1 MSTSK
6 IQVQTAG
13 EITTIT
19 LLHDQSD
26 MQLVRELTKAL
37 HQIEDGTACS
47 VVVFRGSNGHFNRGI
62 NFAEFKPDTPMD
74 IHGFNK
80 WEKLLVQIERL
91 PMVTVSLLEGAV
103 IGGGF
108 QLALATD
115 HRIASPTAH
124 FQFPEVKQGFL
135 PGMGLYRLAK
145 YVGLGHAKQIVL
157 QTKSIAANEAQSLG
171 IVDSIS
177 EDLNAAL
184 SEAVESFKPIHPTA
198 IQLARRLLNESYHDS
213 FEDAL
218 GHFLAAQHR
227 AISQT
232 AFLDTLKK

>member
-1 MSTSK
+1 MSNSR
-6 IQVQTAG
+6 IQVQDNG
-13 EITTIT
+13 DTTVIT
-19 LLHDQSD
+19 LLSDQSD
-26 MQLVRELTKAL
+26 MLLVRELTKAL
-37 HQIEDGTACS
+37 HQIEDESPSSA
-47 VVVFRGSNGHFNRGI
+47 VVFRGSNGHFNRGI

-91 PMVTVSLLEGAV
+91 PKVTISLLEGAV

-157 QTKSIAANEAQSLG
+157 QTKTLTVSEAQALG
-171 IVDSIS
+171 IVDSIA

-184 SEAVESFKPIHPTA
+184 ADALESFKPIHPTA

>member
-1 MSTSK
+1 MTTPR
-6 IQVQTAG
+6 IRYETNGNVA
-13 EITTIT
+13 TIT
-19 LLHDQSD
+19 LLHEQSD
-26 MQLVRELTKAL
+26 MHLIRELTVAL
-37 HQIEDGTACS
+37 HHLEDENPCT
-47 VVVFRGSNGHFNRGI
+47 VVVFQGTDGHFNRGI
-62 NFAEFKPDTPMD
+62 NFADFKPDTPMD

-80 WEKLLVQIERL
+80 WEKLLVQVERL
-91 PMVTVSLLEGAV
+91 PKVTISLLQGDV

-115 HRIASPTAH
+115 HRIAAPDAV

-145 YVGLGHAKQIVL
+145 YVGIGHAKRIVL
-157 QTKSIAANEAQSLG
+157 QGRRLGSEDALSLG
-171 IVDSIS
+171 IVDSVS
-177 EDLNAAL
+177 TDLSAELAR
-184 SEAVESFKPIHPTA
+184 AVADFEPIQPTA
-198 IQLARRLLNESYHDS
+198 VQLARRLLNESYHDS

>member
-1 MSTSK
+1 MSNSR
-6 IQVQTAG
+6 IQYTTEGNIA
-13 EITTIT
+13 TIT
-19 LLHDQSD
+19 LLHAQSD
-26 MQLVRELTKAL
+26 MLMVRELTKAL
-37 HQIEDGTACS
+37 HHIEDENPCS
-47 VVVFRGSNGHFNRGI
+47 VVVFRGSNGNFNRGI

-91 PMVTVSLLEGAV
+91 PKVTISLLEGAV

-115 HRIASPTAH
+115 HRIASPSAY

-157 QTKSIAANEAQSLG
+157 QTKQLSTTEAQSLG
-171 IVDSIS
+171 IVDSIA
-177 EDLNAAL
+177 EDLNAA
-184 SEAVESFKPIHPTA
+184 AVDAVATFEPIHPTA

>member
-1 MSTSK
+1 MTTPRISYETQGH
-6 IQVQTAG
+6 IA
-13 EITTIT
+13 TIT

-26 MQLVRELTKAL
+26 MLLVRELTKAL
-37 HQIEDGTACS
+37 HHLEDENPCT
-47 VVVFRGSNGHFNRGI
+47 VVVFKGNDGCFNRGI

-91 PMVTVSLLEGAV
+91 PKVTISLLQGDV

-115 HRIASPTAH
+115 HRIAAPDAT

-145 YVGLGHAKQIVL
+145 YVGIGHAKRIVL
-157 QTKSIAANEAQSLG
+157 QAKSLNAAEANSLG
-171 IVDSIS
+171 IVDTVAT
-177 EDLNAAL
+177 DLTAALNAAIDDF
-184 SEAVESFKPIHPTA
+184 APIHPTA
-198 IQLARRLLNESYHDS
+198 VQLARRLLNESYHDS
-213 FEDAL
+213 FENAL

>member
-1 MSTSK
+1 MTTPR
-6 IQVQTAG
+6 IRYETNDDIA
-13 EITTIT
+13 TIT
-19 LLHDQSD
+19 LLHEQSD
-26 MQLVRELTKAL
+26 MYLIRELTGVL
-37 HQIEDGTACS
+37 HHLEDENPCT
-47 VVVFRGSNGHFNRGI
+47 VVVFQGTGGHFNRGI
-62 NFAEFKPDTPMD
+62 NFADFKPDTPMD

-80 WEKLLVQIERL
+80 WEKLLVQVERL
-91 PMVTVSLLEGAV
+91 SKVTISLLQGDV

-115 HRIASPTAH
+115 HRIATPDAI

-145 YVGLGHAKQIVL
+145 YVGIGHAKRIVL
-157 QTKSIAANEAQSLG
+157 QGQALNAKDALSLG
-171 IVDSIS
+171 IIDSVS
-177 EDLNAAL
+177 SDLPKTLA
-184 SEAVESFKPIHPTA
+184 EAITDFEPIQSTA

-232 AFLDTLKK
+232 AFLETLKK

>member
-1 MSTSK
+1 MSNSK
-6 IQVQTAG
+6 IQYDTNGDVA
-13 EITTIT
+13 TIT

-37 HQIEDGTACS
+37 HHIEDENPCS
-47 VVVFRGSNGHFNRGI
+47 IVVFRGSNGHFNRGI

-91 PMVTVSLLEGAV
+91 PKVTISLLEGAV

-157 QTKSIAANEAQSLG
+157 QTKQLTTTEAQTLG
-171 IVDSIS
+171 IVDSVA
-177 EDLNAAL
+177 EDLDAAL
-184 SEAVESFKPIHPTA
+184 AEAITSFQPIHPTA

>member
-1 MSTSK
+1 
-6 IQVQTAG
+6 
-13 EITTIT
+13 
-19 LLHDQSD
+19 
-26 MQLVRELTKAL
+26 
-37 HQIEDGTACS
+37 
-47 VVVFRGSNGHFNRGI
+47 
-62 NFAEFKPDTPMD
+62 
-74 IHGFNK
+74 
-80 WEKLLVQIERL
+80 
-91 PMVTVSLLEGAV
+91 
-103 IGGGF
+103 
-108 QLALATD
+108 
-115 HRIASPTAH
+115 
-124 FQFPEVKQGFL
+124 
-135 PGMGLYRLAK
+135 MGLYRLAK